1 MLHPFLLSRSFDRKL
16 PLDMLLKCSCPFFSF
31 PRSFI
36 KFLSN
41 FIDEDEK
48 MIWNEM
54 NDYHFNHYIY
64 IILLELEDKIFNPI
78 RYTVHYTNW
87 GWVTYSIFIPKHN
100 FIRWCLNVICSSL
113 LLMGLI
119 SQVGSNKI
127 PTPVLIWLLWVMVL
141 LQILKVFLYRI
152 REGRERDDYIEQ
164 VMT

>member
-1 MLHPFLLSRSFDRKL
+1 
-16 PLDMLLKCSCPFFSF
+16 MLLPVFSF
-31 PRSFI
+31 PRNFI

-48 MIWNEM
+48 MIWNEWLSFQPLYL
-54 NDYHFNHYIY
+54 YHFIGVRRQNFQPH
-64 IILLELEDKIFNPI
+64 KI
-78 RYTVHYTNW
+78 YTVYNSNW
-87 GWVTYSIFIPKHN
+87 GWVTYSIFIPKHS